1 MRCQTLANLCTF
13 LALAGQ
19 VHSQTWLT
27 YDINLKSRIPAS
39 SGIEPGTE
47 GQGGIAWT
55 QRRFVQAN
63 GRFFFVAKGP
73 LGAELYS
80 SSGAPGST
88 RLVKDICPGAASSDP
103 MHLQAAGQLV
113 YFMASNGTHGRELW
127 VSDGSETGTR
137 LVKDI
142 EPGIASSSSSE
153 LCAVGQKL
161 IFAVTTRSGATEL
174 WISDG
179 SSVGTQRLKVIH
191 PSAGGKLR
199 HTASFGSLVVFAAED
214 STHGEEPWISDGTAS
229 GTMLLKECMPGSL
242 GGSPTG
248 FHDLGNGLCLFSAL
262 AGGAGR
268 ELWVTDG
275 TSAGTTLLKDIRP
288 GSRAGLA
295 FSDTLCDG
303 AVINSR
309 LFFPADDGVNGWALW
324 VSDGSAAGTQMLRA
338 FPLGSSTRQSLGS
351 IYPAAGRAWFGA
363 EEPNL
368 GQQPWVSDG
377 TTSGTVRL
385 GLTNAAG
392 PSDPWGFA
400 SVGSGSLVVFSARG
414 GTSLGRELWITDG
427 TANAAT
433 LLKDIHPGA
442 TSSDA
447 RYLTPLANGQVA
459 FRAANPD
466 VGSELWKTDG
476 TSSGTQVLGNIA
488 PEMGYGSY
496 PKNMLRFWERTL
508 FSATDGYSGREP
520 WAFDFT
526 PRNLQQL
533 MDIRVGSSSSYFDY
547 PVRLAG
553 R

>member
-1 MRCQTLANLCTF
+1 
-13 LALAGQ
+13 
-19 VHSQTWLT
+19 
-27 YDINLKSRIPAS
+27 
-39 SGIEPGTE
+39 
-47 GQGGIAWT
+47 
-55 QRRFVQAN
+55 
-63 GRFFFVAKGP
+63 
-73 LGAELYS
+73 
-80 SSGAPGST
+80 
-88 RLVKDICPGAASSDP
+88 

-338 FPLGSSTRQSLGS
+338 FRSDPRRDRVLARSTL
-351 IYPAAGRAWFGA
+351 PPV
-363 EEPNL
+363 E
-368 GQQPWVSDG
+368 
-377 TTSGTVRL
+377 L
-385 GLTNAAG
+385 GLAPKSRIWASNPGSRTAPRRAR
-392 PSDPWGFA
+392 SD
-400 SVGSGSLVVFSARG
+400 SGS
-414 GTSLGRELWITDG
+414 
-427 TANAAT
+427 
-433 LLKDIHPGA
+433 
-442 TSSDA
+442 
-447 RYLTPLANGQVA
+447 
-459 FRAANPD
+459 
-466 VGSELWKTDG
+466 
-476 TSSGTQVLGNIA
+476 
-488 PEMGYGSY
+488 
-496 PKNMLRFWERTL
+496 RTL
-508 FSATDGYSGREP
+508 QDPATHGASHP
-520 WAFDFT
+520 
-526 PRNLQQL
+526 
-533 MDIRVGSSSSYFDY
+533 
-547 PVRLAG
+547 
-553 R
+553 